1 MNKTEEKIIYFL
13 KDDIPE
19 LSYFNKLRIEVK
31 ELRKYKKGFDILS
44 EYFDSISDEEK
55 PKVHRALKRVGL

>member
-31 ELRKYKKGFDILS
+31 ELRKYKKGFDILCDR
-44 EYFDSISDEEK
+44 FDYLPEEDK
-55 PKVHRALKRVGL
+55 PIIDKALKKVGL